1 MGKKKDL
8 RRTMQEVEAESPTS
22 IPGPLTPHEDDGDL
36 GQVSIFMTKGDRRR
50 LRYFG
55 LKLGN
60 LSMQRM
66 GTRALNAFLESPG
79 QPRLT
84 PVLQGKSPAE
94 DTD

>member
-8 RRTMQEVEAESPTS
+8 RRTLQEIEAERPTEV
-22 IPGPLTPHEDDGDL
+22 PGPLTPHEDDGKL
-36 GQVSIFMTKGDRRR
+36 GQVSLFMTKADRRR
-50 LRYFG
+50 LRYLG

-66 GTRALNAFLESPG
+66 ATRALNAFLESHG

-84 PVLQGKSPAE
+84 PVLQGKPSAE
-94 DTD
+94 EAD

>member
-8 RRTMQEVEAESPTS
+8 RRTRQEMEAEMSSEGPR
-22 IPGPLTPHEDDGDL
+22 PLTPHDDDGKL

-50 LRYFG
+50 LRYLG
-55 LKLGN
+55 LHLGN

-66 GTRALNAFLESPG
+66 GTRALNAFLESHG

-84 PVLQGKSPAE
+84 PVLQGKPSPEEA
-94 DTD
+94 D